1 MIPDSKSRSWE
12 QQKMRKEIDLTVM
25 SKSMSRFF
33 LFGQGIPRIDGVY
46 NKGFE
51 AVKKEILEDS
61 NRFYK
66 R

>member
-1 MIPDSKSRSWE
+1 
-12 QQKMRKEIDLTVM
+12 MRKEIDLAGM